1 MYRNLGWDQA
11 TCAKNLHIT
20 QRTLHNWE
28 TGRHDIPYT
37 AYRLLRLLNRME
49 LPGPSWAGW
58 CFVAG
63 VLYTPEGRPLLGTD
77 GSWWSL
83 LVRQAAM
90 FRELT
95 ARGAEGRAEGA
106 PLGGGASARAAA
118 PGPDAHASGRREAL
132 APLPLTAW
140 PSSRQFQQPAQALNV
155 STPPPGNHGDKQTG
169 SRSPCSQSDG
179 KMLPLWRQ
187 PSDFPPNWNET
198 PAPDANGSE
207 SVSMPWFALRWTLTC
222 AVNVVQLQRAAV
234 QPQARQQAPIRPPW
248 QAQQLPP
255 SQQPPRQLLQ
265 HPQHP
270 SSPGSSA
277 APWLVGGDPGY
288 GATPH
293 VLVPSRSVPPAEGV
307 APPARPRHLLSP
319 VPPAP
324 AVSAPP
330 RSDNGQPR
338 GASYMCLDGYP
349 RPGKTGFYYVDK
361 SIETIISG
369 WGR

>member
-155 STPPPGNHGDKQTG
+155 STPPPGNHGEITG
-169 SRSPCSQSDG
+169 INKRGVDHLAVKVMAKCHHYGNNPPTTPRTGTRRPHPMRTGRNQSQCPGLRCAGRLPTRSMWCSYNGQRCHLGGSSRPRYGPRSRPRPRSHPGRSPSS
-179 KMLPLWRQ
+179 RR
-187 PSDFPPNWNET
+187 T
-198 PAPDANGSE
+198 PAHP
-207 SVSMPWFALRWTLTC
+207 
-222 AVNVVQLQRAAV
+222 AA
-234 QPQARQQAPIRPPW
+234 A
-248 QAQQLPP
+248 
-255 SQQPPRQLLQ
+255 
-265 HPQHP
+265 
-270 SSPGSSA
+270 
-277 APWLVGGDPGY
+277 
-288 GATPH
+288 
-293 VLVPSRSVPPAEGV
+293 
-307 APPARPRHLLSP
+307 
-319 VPPAP
+319 
-324 AVSAPP
+324 
-330 RSDNGQPR
+330 
-338 GASYMCLDGYP
+338 P
-349 RPGKTGFYYVDK
+349 RPG
-361 SIETIISG
+361 S
-369 WGR
+369 